1 MACINEEK
9 GGIAKKYCSVAC
21 TGCEKCVDV
30 CRYDSV
36 VVENNLAI
44 IDPEKCKL
52 CKDCVEVCPSKVI
65 DMVNF
70 PPKKDRPPRK
80 DRPDRKLARKKTET
94 VGAEAG
100 GAEAGGV
107 ATAVE
112 RGNKEAAGTDTAELK
127 DANNPISESKTSNIE
142 GQPSDKTEPNPVA
155 RNTEKPESGQ
165 QDKKDNSSE
174 KENKA

>member
-1 MACINEEK
+1 
-9 GGIAKKYCSVAC
+9 VAC

-165 QDKKDNSSE
+165 PDKKDNSSE